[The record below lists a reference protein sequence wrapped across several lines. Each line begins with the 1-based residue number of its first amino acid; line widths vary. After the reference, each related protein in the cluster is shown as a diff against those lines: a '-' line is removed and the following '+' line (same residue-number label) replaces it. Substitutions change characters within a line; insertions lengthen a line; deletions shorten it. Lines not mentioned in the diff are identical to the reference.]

1 MSLTRQAHQII
12 RDHAE
17 KYPIQLAI
25 DATCGNGHDTLFLSQ
40 ISQWVFGFDVQEEA
54 IANTTALLEKNN
66 AQSNVELFHTGH
78 ENIQTVLSDTKTTES
93 IDVAIFNLGYLPKGN
108 NPEITTHAES
118 STQAISKSLSHLK
131 PNGIIS
137 LLCYRGHDGGAEE
150 FMRIKQ
156 LLNDLDSKKWK
167 IAIYESSKA
176 TDITPILLIITKA

>member
-40 ISQWVFGFDVQEEA
+40 ISQRVFGFDVQEE
-54 IANTTALLEKNN
+54 
-66 AQSNVELFHTGH
+66 SNVELFHTGH